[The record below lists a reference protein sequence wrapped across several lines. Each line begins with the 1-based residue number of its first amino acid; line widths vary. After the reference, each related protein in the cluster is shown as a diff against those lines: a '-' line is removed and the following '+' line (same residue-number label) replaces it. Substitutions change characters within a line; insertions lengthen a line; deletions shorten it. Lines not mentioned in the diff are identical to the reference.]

1 MDKTPSDWAAAAIDT
16 LGGPTKAAALITEAA
31 MATGTARPISRQ
43 SVEYFVRE
51 RVPAEFCPLVEQ
63 LTRARGKAILCEQL
77 RPDIA
82 WGEVRGCCADA
93 VKA

>member
-1 MDKTPSDWAAAAIDT
+1 MEKTPSEWAAQAIDI

-43 SVEYFVRE
+43 SVEYWVRE

-63 LTRARGKAILCEQL
+63 LTRARGKPVLCENV

-82 WGEVRGCCADA
+82 WGEVRNPIDV